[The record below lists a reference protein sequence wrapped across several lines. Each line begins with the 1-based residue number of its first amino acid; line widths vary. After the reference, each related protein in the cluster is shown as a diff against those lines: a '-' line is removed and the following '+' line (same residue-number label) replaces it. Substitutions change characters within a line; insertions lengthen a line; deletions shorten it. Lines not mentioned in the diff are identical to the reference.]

1 VTTLDPVTEPRRI
14 GWLPF
19 AGALRSPEAAALA
32 EGPTTWTYARYAAAI
47 RATAALLDRAGVRPG
62 DRLMI
67 AAENGLA
74 AATAIM
80 AASELDAWAVVVNA
94 RLAAPEIDAIRDH
107 CRPRRVLYTVASS
120 EDAGR
125 HAARHGAAPVTDPE
139 LPGLAMGPLLECEP
153 APIETAASRLVAALI
168 YTSGTTGKP
177 KGVMLSHRSLL
188 FAGRVA
194 ARGRS
199 FGPTDR
205 LFGVL
210 PLSHSYGISSVLI
223 AGLMS
228 GACIRLVPRFAPEL
242 LVDLLANDGLTVV
255 QGVPAM
261 YARTLE
267 YLAVSGRKPVAPALR
282 FMSAGGSPLEPAL
295 RARVQETFGTALH
308 NGYGLTEAAPVVAL
322 TRMDRT
328 YPDGCIGEPADGVEV
343 RVVGAD
349 GRDVAVGEVGE
360 LWARGPN
367 VMLGY
372 YREPELTRQVVT
384 EDGWLRTGDLARADA
399 EGRLYVVGRARELI
413 IRGGFNVHPEDV
425 EAVLN
430 ACPGVTLSGVV
441 GRANGVDEDVIA
453 FVQPAPGA
461 TVTPDR
467 IQGFVAERLAGYKR
481 PSRVVVMAALPVT
494 LAGKVKKAE
503 LREIAKTLS

>member
-1 VTTLDPVTEPRRI
+1 MTSFDSETEPKRI
-14 GWLPF
+14 SWLPF
-19 AGALRSPEAAALA
+19 AAALRHPESPALA
-32 EGPTTWTYARYAAAI
+32 EGDTVWSYARYAAAI
-47 RATAALLDRAGVRPG
+47 RGTAALFDRAGVRPG
-62 DRLMI
+62 DRVMI
-67 AAENGLA
+67 VAENGLA

-107 CRPRRVLYTVASS
+107 CRPRRIIYTVASS
-120 EDAGR
+120 EDA
-125 HAARHGAAPVTDPE
+125 ARHGIRHGAQPVTDAE
-139 LPGLAMGPLLECEP
+139 LPGLALGPLHEVEP
-153 APIETAASRLVAALI
+153 APIEKTASRLVAALI

-188 FAGRVA
+188 FAGKVA
-194 ARGRS
+194 AEARQFSR
-199 FGPTDR
+199 TDR
-205 LFGVL
+205 LFAVL

-228 GACIRLVPRFAPEL
+228 GAFVRLVPRFTPES
-242 LVDLLANDGLTVV
+242 LVRYLAEDGLTVV

-261 YARTLE
+261 YARLLE
-267 YLAVSGRKPVAPALR
+267 HLSVTGQVPHAPNLR

-295 RARVQETFGTALH
+295 RARVQTMFNTSLH

-343 RVVGAD
+343 RVVGQD
-349 GRDVAVGEVGE
+349 GENAPVGDVGE

-367 VMLGY
+367 IMLGY
-372 YREPELTRQVVT
+372 YKEPGLTRQVLT
-384 EDGWLRTGDLARADA
+384 EDGWLKTGDLAKADA
-399 EGRLYVVGRARELI
+399 EGRYYIVGRAKELI
-413 IRGGFNVHPEDV
+413 IRAGFNVHPEDV

-453 FVQPAPGA
+453 FVQTVPGSEP
-461 TVTPDR
+461 TPDR
-467 IQGFVAERLAGYKR
+467 IQAYAAERLAGYKR
-481 PSRVVVMAALPVT
+481 PSRIVVMPVLPVT
-494 LAGKVKKAE
+494 LAGKVKKAA
-503 LREIAKTLS
+503 LREIAKTLP

>member
-1 VTTLDPVTEPRRI
+1 MTMFDPEATPSRI
-14 GWLPF
+14 SWLPF
-19 AGALRSPEAAALA
+19 AGALRHPDSPALA
-32 EGPTTWTYARYAAAI
+32 EGDTVWSYARYAAAI
-47 RATAALLDRAGVRPG
+47 RGVAALLDRGGVRPG

-67 AAENGLA
+67 VAENGLA
-74 AATAIM
+74 AAAAIM

-107 CRPRRVLYTVASS
+107 CLPRRIVYTVGSSDDAS
-120 EDAGR
+120 R
-125 HAARHGAAPVTDPE
+125 HGARHGAAAVGDPE
-139 LPGLAMGPLLECEP
+139 LPGLALGPLREAEP
-153 APIETAASRLVAALI
+153 APIERAASRLVAALI

-194 ARGRS
+194 AESRC

-205 LFGVL
+205 LFAVL

-223 AGLMS
+223 AGLMA
-228 GACIRLVPRFAPEL
+228 GACVRLVPRFTPETL
-242 LVDLLANDGLTVV
+242 LRLLAEDGLTVV

-267 YLAVSGRKPVAPALR
+267 HLTMTGIAPVAPKLR

-295 RARVQETFGTALH
+295 RARVQAVFNTALH

-322 TRMDRT
+322 TRMDRA
-328 YPDGCIGEPADGVEV
+328 YPDGCIGEPANGVEV
-343 RVVGAD
+343 RLAGAD
-349 GRDVAVGEVGE
+349 GAPVAVGEVGE

-367 VMLGY
+367 IMLGY
-372 YREPELTRQVVT
+372 YKEPTMTRQVIT
-384 EDGWLRTGDLARADA
+384 EDGWLRTGDLARAD
-399 EGRLYVVGRARELI
+399 EQGRYYVVGRAKELI

-453 FVQPAPGA
+453 FIQPAPGGD
-461 TVTPDR
+461 VTPDR
-467 IQGFVAERLAGYKR
+467 VAAFVSERLAGYKR
-481 PSRVVVMAALPVT
+481 PSRVVVMPALPVT

-503 LREIAKTLS
+503 LREIAKTMV